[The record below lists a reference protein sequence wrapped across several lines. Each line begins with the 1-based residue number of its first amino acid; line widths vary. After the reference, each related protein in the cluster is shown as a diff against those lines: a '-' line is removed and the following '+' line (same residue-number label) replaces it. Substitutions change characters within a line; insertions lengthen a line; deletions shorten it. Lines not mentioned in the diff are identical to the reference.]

1 MKKITNSKKKLIQKC
16 VKILK
21 KECRG
26 KEESK
31 CEKKRREVLE
41 RAGMSKEQVRR
52 IRGRRL
58 KNGRRSHKENRK
70 KRERRKT
77 SKDK

>member
-1 MKKITNSKKKLIQKC
+1 MR
-16 VKILK
+16 
-21 KECRG
+21 KEKTR
-26 KEESK
+26 
-31 CEKKRREVLE
+31 

-77 SKDK
+77 SKDKWVKV

>member
-1 MKKITNSKKKLIQKC
+1 MR
-16 VKILK
+16 
-21 KECRG
+21 KEKTR
-26 KEESK
+26 
-31 CEKKRREVLE
+31 

-52 IRGRRL
+52 IRGRSL